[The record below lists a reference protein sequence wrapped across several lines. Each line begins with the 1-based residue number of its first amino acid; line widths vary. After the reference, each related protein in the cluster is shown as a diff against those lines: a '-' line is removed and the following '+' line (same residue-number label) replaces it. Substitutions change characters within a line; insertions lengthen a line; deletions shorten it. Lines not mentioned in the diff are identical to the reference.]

1 MNERKEIV
9 KSPVTEKAK
18 ERERSVVRRMWKG
31 YEAGWSQDCERVR
44 MDASQGKELHE
55 ASSNSTSCPW
65 EISFAI

>member
-44 MDASQGKELHE
+44 VDEYMSM
-55 ASSNSTSCPW
+55 W
-65 EISFAI
+65 ERQKQL

>member
-44 MDASQGKELHE
+44 MDEYMSNVGE
-55 ASSNSTSCPW
+55 AKATLRN
-65 EISFAI
+65 